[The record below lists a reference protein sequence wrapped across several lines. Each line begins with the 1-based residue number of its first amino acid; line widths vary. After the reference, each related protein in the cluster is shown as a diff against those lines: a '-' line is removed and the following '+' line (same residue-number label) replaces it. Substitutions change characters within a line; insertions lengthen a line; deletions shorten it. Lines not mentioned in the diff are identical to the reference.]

1 MKKLGDAEL
10 EIMKVLWSHNGPL
23 TSNQILEGL
32 AGIKD
37 WRLSSIMT
45 ALARLAKKGFVY
57 CDMTTRTNY
66 YSALVGEA
74 EYKLAQ
80 SRSFLE
86 KLYDNS
92 IQKLVSGLYDGNSI
106 SADDIRGLREY
117 LEKLEEG
124 RGN

>member
-10 EIMKVLWSHNGPL
+10 EIMKVLWSHSGPL

-37 WRLSSIMT
+37 WKLSSIMT
-45 ALARLAKKGFVY
+45 ALARLAKKGFVH
-57 CDMTTRTNY
+57 CDRTTRTNY

>member
-10 EIMKVLWSHNGPL
+10 EIMKVLWSHSGPL

-57 CDMTTRTNY
+57 CDRTTRTNY

>member
-10 EIMKVLWSHNGPL
+10 EIMKILWNGTGPF

-32 AGIKD
+32 QGIKD
-37 WRLSSIMT
+37 WKLSSIMT
-45 ALARLAKKGFVY
+45 ALARLAKKGFVF
-57 CDMTTRTNY
+57 CDRTTRTNY
-66 YSALVGEA
+66 YSALIGED

-86 KLYDNS
+86 KMYDNS

-106 SADDIRGLREY
+106 SIDDIKELKEY
-117 LEKLEEG
+117 LENLEEG
-124 RGN
+124 R

>member
-45 ALARLAKKGFVY
+45 ALERIEKKGFVY
-57 CDMTTRTNY
+57 CDRTTRTNY